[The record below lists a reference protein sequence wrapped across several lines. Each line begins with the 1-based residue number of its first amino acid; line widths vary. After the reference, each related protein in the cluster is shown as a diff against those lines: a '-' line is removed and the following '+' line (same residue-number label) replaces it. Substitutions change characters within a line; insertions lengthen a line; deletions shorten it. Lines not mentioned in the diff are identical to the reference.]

1 MKRRCKCITLIL
13 SLLLLFSGLCF
24 FTVYKSDFL
33 YIGYEYFA
41 RLTRNYQLQE
51 ADVASFPMK
60 TVSFSALAEAEG
72 VTVDDS
78 LMLINEHYRIPD
90 SHALELVDFGNRQ
103 VNICMLESLLL
114 LEEHVLGL
122 YGEEL
127 LIVSAYRDADHQ
139 QDVISTSKENVAA
152 AIGASEHQCGLGLD
166 VGVEGYGGRSF
177 LKTYTG
183 RHVNNHCFK
192 YGFIIRYPLC
202 SQNITGITYEP
213 WHIRYVG
220 VPHAEIIYK
229 SGMVLEE
236 YLEALEI
243 GTYYQ
248 YEGYLISRQ
257 DPNAIIIPEAFE
269 SCHLSYDNTG
279 FCVVTV
285 KMN

>member
-1 MKRRCKCITLIL
+1 MKRRLKWIALVL
-13 SLLLLFSGLCF
+13 SLLLLCSGLCF
-24 FTVYKSDFL
+24 LAVYKSDFL

-41 RLTRNYQLQE
+41 RLTRNYRLQE
-51 ADVASFPMK
+51 VNMVPYPMK
-60 TVSFSALAEAEG
+60 TVSFSELAEAEG

-90 SHALELVDFGNRQ
+90 GQDPVLVDFDDRQ
-103 VNICMLESLLL
+103 VNICMQESLLR
-114 LEEHVLGL
+114 LEEHILDL

-139 QDVISTSKENVAA
+139 QDVISASKENVAA
-152 AIGASEHQCGLGLD
+152 AIGASEHQYGLGLD

-177 LKTYTG
+177 LKTYAG

-236 YLEALEI
+236 YLESLEI

-248 YEGYLISRQ
+248 YEEYLISRQ
-257 DPNAIIIPEAFE
+257 DPNAIKIPEAFE

-279 FCVVTV
+279 FCVVTI